1 MKLPPI
7 DEITSVTQINEWI
20 DRWIMEILDIPISLS
35 TNKNIDEEKVELFS
49 ATRFLKGKTNGEIK
63 AEIVNHERLYN
74 EDVYKRLYD
83 ENGYDRDPYTRDL
96 NAKIKDVT
104 DHFCKIKN
112 LHDKINGVGRYHFYA
127 PKYTE
132 LREWKSE
139 RISLY
144 NELQELI
151 ETPMSFDVDD
161 NTSMPETHNQT
172 DFSHMESF
180 TPIIPFDM
188 GKLYHFLIQEG
199 VIRNID
205 MSLFSDCIS
214 HGHINELWE
223 NGVKYRLKLVCHRL
237 KDKYCKEWFQKVCE
251 NLNLSAEDMGKFN
264 GSKRKE
270 FEDKLQSVIRKR
282 EFTTIDHN

>member
-1 MKLPPI
+1 MELPPI

-35 TNKNIDEEKVELFS
+35 TNKNMDKEKVELFS
-49 ATRFLKGKTNGEIK
+49 ATRFLKGKTNGVIK
-63 AEIVNHERLYN
+63 DEIVNHERLYN
-74 EDVYKRLYD
+74 EDVYKRFYD
-83 ENGYDRDPYTRDL
+83 ENGYDRDPYAKDL

-104 DHFCKIKN
+104 EHFCKIKN

-151 ETPMSFDVDD
+151 GTPMSFDVDD

-180 TPIIPFDM
+180 TPTIPFDM
-188 GKLYHFLIQEG
+188 SKLYHFLIQEG

-205 MSLFSDCIS
+205 EELFTNCIT

-223 NGVKYRLKLVCHRL
+223 N
-237 KDKYCKEWFQKVCE
+237 
-251 NLNLSAEDMGKFN
+251 A
-264 GSKRKE
+264 KRP
-270 FEDKLQSVIRKR
+270 RKR
-282 EFTTIDHN
+282 NVLQELFKILSSLYPPRWIQECSNHLNKKVKHITNPTNSKTISEFRTELYKVLRSK

>member
-63 AEIVNHERLYN
+63 AEIVNNERLYN

-83 ENGYDRDPYTRDL
+83 ENGYDRDPYARDL

-104 DHFCKIKN
+104 EHFCKIKN

-161 NTSMPETHNQT
+161 NTSMPETHHQA
-172 DFSHMESF
+172 DFSHMKKKSAN
-180 TPIIPFDM
+180 FDDV
-188 GKLYHFLIQEG
+188 IQHP
-199 VIRNID
+199 D
-205 MSLFSDCIS
+205 
-214 HGHINELWE
+214 
-223 NGVKYRLKLVCHRL
+223 KARLKKRFHELIDGKSGADVGCVFLQARIKGYITRNPKQSEFKSEFDL
-237 KDKYCKEWFQKVCE
+237 IGSW
-251 NLNLSAEDMGKFN
+251 SAIKNYMDDNNQNALERAN
-264 GSKRKE
+264 RIVI
-270 FEDKLQSVIRKR
+270 FE
-282 EFTTIDHN
+282 